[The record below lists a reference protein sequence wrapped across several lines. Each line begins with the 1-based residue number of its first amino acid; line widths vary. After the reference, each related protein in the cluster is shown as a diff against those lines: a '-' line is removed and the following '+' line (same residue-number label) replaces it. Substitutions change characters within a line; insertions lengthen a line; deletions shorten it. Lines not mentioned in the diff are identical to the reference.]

1 MVMEAL
7 QTGKL
12 KTGGWD
18 RMKELDAHTVK
29 LAKQLEGERDQ
40 VRNLIRKKAD
50 LSDDKST
57 TSSTIAREDG
67 LLAPKKGVK
76 PTVVPKDKRG
86 RD

>member
-1 MVMEAL
+1 MA
-7 QTGKL
+7 GKL

-18 RMKELDAHTVK
+18 RLDEFEDHITK
-29 LAKQLEGERDQ
+29 LVKQLEGERDQ